1 MKHVKFMEALAKL
14 IYDYEKRTEDLIFCD
29 LSFVD
34 SDNIDKITKYMYT
47 TSNGFVK
54 KEED

>member
-29 LSFVD
+29 LSF
-34 SDNIDKITKYMYT
+34 
-47 TSNGFVK
+47 GFR
-54 KEED
+54 